1 MLDKTA
7 GARGE
12 AWRRADDA
20 PSPASQAVPNLRS
33 LLDVLR
39 RRKIPL
45 LGCMVIVPLLAV
57 SALKQVTPLYTATGT
72 LIYEPGRYR
81 TQELQS
87 ILQSDPITDAVMLSQ
102 VEVLHGL
109 RTIEPMAQ
117 RLNLFSKP
125 EFNPSLRPPSLF
137 ARYFGH
143 DPPAADT
150 TSGPPPRSI
159 RNEVLL
165 GVQRATVV
173 RPITGSHVIEVSFTA
188 TDPVLAAAAVNG
200 LMDIYIRAQLAA
212 KFSAVDKARAWLE
225 RRASELRTELRSQ
238 EDRIAT
244 YRAQKGLVQG
254 VHAELDV
261 ESVTQLTEALAR
273 ARADLAT
280 AAGRLNATSTQ
291 AGEAPLA
298 DSVVRLREQEGT
310 IAGELQSLQVRL
322 GPKHPDVVALQREL
336 AEVRAQ
342 EQAETSR
349 VVSGTEAGL
358 RAARDRVAGLERDL
372 ATAQTHVDQSAQAE
386 IPLSLMQRDADA
398 SRALLTNVLQTL
410 QETAQQ
416 AAVETPDAHEVSLA
430 LPPAQ
435 PAYPRTRAVLAA
447 ACVSGVLLG
456 LFLVYL
462 LEISDATLAS
472 GDDVR
477 RQVRLPCLALVPN
490 LSRRTLGRLRVQ
502 DYAALRPLGGF
513 AEQMRAL
520 RTSLWIGQT
529 KPRTIAIT
537 GARPAEGKT
546 TLALSL
552 ARVAALSGERVI
564 LLDCDLRR
572 PAMAGLLGLDGPGL
586 AELLLDQAELTDV
599 IRHDP
604 LTPLKVVP
612 AGAVGPGSAGL
623 FMTGKMASL
632 LQSLREDF
640 TLVVM
645 DAPPALAMADT
656 RLIAQ
661 MADATL
667 FCARW
672 RRTTHD
678 VARNAV
684 ALLEEAGANVAG
696 VALTRVDAHV
706 HFLSGYSDADACG
719 PRLGGYFRG

>member
-1 MLDKTA
+1 M
-7 GARGE
+7 
-12 AWRRADDA
+12 
-20 PSPASQAVPNLRS
+20 
-33 LLDVLR
+33 
-39 RRKIPL
+39 
-45 LGCMVIVPLLAV
+45 
-57 SALKQVTPLYTATGT
+57 
-72 LIYEPGRYR
+72 
-81 TQELQS
+81 
-87 ILQSDPITDAVMLSQ
+87 
-102 VEVLHGL
+102 
-109 RTIEPMAQ
+109 
-117 RLNLFSKP
+117 
-125 EFNPSLRPPSLF
+125 
-137 ARYFGH
+137 
-143 DPPAADT
+143 
-150 TSGPPPRSI
+150 
-159 RNEVLL
+159 
-165 GVQRATVV
+165 
-173 RPITGSHVIEVSFTA
+173 
-188 TDPVLAAAAVNG
+188 
-200 LMDIYIRAQLAA
+200 
-212 KFSAVDKARAWLE
+212 
-225 RRASELRTELRSQ
+225 
-238 EDRIAT
+238 
-244 YRAQKGLVQG
+244 
-254 VHAELDV
+254 
-261 ESVTQLTEALAR
+261 
-273 ARADLAT
+273 
-280 AAGRLNATSTQ
+280 
-291 AGEAPLA
+291 
-298 DSVVRLREQEGT
+298 
-310 IAGELQSLQVRL
+310 
-322 GPKHPDVVALQREL
+322 
-336 AEVRAQ
+336 
-342 EQAETSR
+342 
-349 VVSGTEAGL
+349 
-358 RAARDRVAGLERDL
+358 
-372 ATAQTHVDQSAQAE
+372 
-386 IPLSLMQRDADA
+386 
-398 SRALLTNVLQTL
+398 
-410 QETAQQ
+410 
-416 AAVETPDAHEVSLA
+416 
-430 LPPAQ
+430 
-435 PAYPRTRAVLAA
+435 
-447 ACVSGVLLG
+447 
-456 LFLVYL
+456 
-462 LEISDATLAS
+462 
-472 GDDVR
+472 
-477 RQVRLPCLALVPN
+477 
-490 LSRRTLGRLRVQ
+490 Q

-520 RTSLWIGQT
+520 RTSLWVGQT

>member
-1 MLDKTA
+1 MLEKTA

-12 AWRRADDA
+12 ARRRPDDVPP
-20 PSPASQAVPNLRS
+20 PSPHAVPNLRS
-33 LLDVLR
+33 VLDVLR

-45 LGCMVIVPLLAV
+45 LGCMFIVPLLAII
-57 SALKQVTPLYTATGT
+57 ALKQVTPLYTATGT

-109 RTIEPMAQ
+109 RTVEPMAQ
-117 RLNLFSKP
+117 RLDLFSKP

-137 ARYFGH
+137 TRYFGRG
-143 DPPAADT
+143 PPATDAT
-150 TSGPPPRSI
+150 TGPPSHSI

-165 GVQRATVV
+165 AVQRATVV

-188 TDPVLAAAAVNG
+188 NDPVLAAAAVNG

-238 EDRIAT
+238 EDQIAT

-261 ESVTQLTEALAR
+261 ENVTQLTEALAR

-280 AAGRLNATSTQ
+280 AEGRLNATSTQ
-291 AGEAPLA
+291 SGDAPLA
-298 DSVVRLREQEGT
+298 DSVVRLREQETT

-358 RAARDRVAGLERDL
+358 RAAQDRVAGLERDL
-372 ATAQTHVDQSAQAE
+372 TAAQARVDQNARAE
-386 IPLSLMQRDADA
+386 IPLSLMQRDVDA
-398 SRALLTNVLQTL
+398 SRSLLANVLQTL

-435 PAYPRTRAVLAA
+435 PAYPRTRAMLAA
-447 ACVSGVLLG
+447 AVASGVILG

-462 LEISDATLAS
+462 LEISDTTLAS

-572 PAMAGLLGLDGPGL
+572 PAMAGLLGVDGPGL
-586 AELLLDQAELTDV
+586 AELLLDQAELAEV
-599 IRHDP
+599 VRHDP
-604 LTPLKVVP
+604 LTPLMVIP
-612 AGAVGPGSAGL
+612 AGAIGPGSAGL
-623 FMTGKMASL
+623 FMTGKMGSL
-632 LQSLREDF
+632 LQSLQQDF
-640 TLVVM
+640 ALVVM

-696 VALTRVDAHV
+696 VALTRVDARV

>member
-7 GARGE
+7 GARREGL
-12 AWRRADDA
+12 RRAGDDVA
-20 PSPASQAVPNLRS
+20 LSSAAVPNLRS
-33 LLDVLR
+33 VLDILR
-39 RRKIPL
+39 RRKL
-45 LGCMVIVPLLAV
+45 PLLACAIATPLLAWI
-57 SALKQVTPLYTATGT
+57 ALKQVTPTYTATGT
-72 LIYEPGRYR
+72 LIYEPGHYR

-87 ILQSDPITDAVMLSQ
+87 ILQSDPTTDAVMLSQ

-117 RLNLFSKP
+117 RLDLYAKP
-125 EFNPSLRPPSLF
+125 EFNPVLRPPSFL
-137 ARYFGH
+137 ARMLGRSQS
-143 DPPAADT
+143 AADLT
-150 TSGPPPRSI
+150 AGPPSRSL

-165 GVQRATVV
+165 AAQRAMVV

-188 TDPVLAAAAVNG
+188 SDPVLAAAAVNG
-200 LMDIYIRAQLAA
+200 LMDIYIRAQLGA

-225 RRASELRTELRSQ
+225 RRAGELRTEVRNE
-238 EDRIAT
+238 EDRIAS
-244 YRAQKGLVQG
+244 YRADKGLVQG
-254 VHAELDV
+254 VHAELGV
-261 ESVTQLTEALAR
+261 ENVTQLTEAVAR

-280 AAGRLNATSTQ
+280 AEGKLNASS
-291 AGEAPLA
+291 AHSGEAPLA
-298 DSVVRLREQEGT
+298 DSVVRLREQET
-310 IAGELQSLQVRL
+310 SLAAQLQSLSLRL
-322 GPKHPDVVALQREL
+322 GPKHPDVLGLQREL

-342 EQAETSR
+342 EQAETGR
-349 VVSGTEAGL
+349 VVSGTEAGM

-372 ATAQTHVDQSAQAE
+372 ATAQTRVDRSAQAE
-386 IPLSLMQRDADA
+386 IPLGLMQRDADA
-398 SRALLTNVLQTL
+398 SRALLAHVLQAL
-410 QETAQQ
+410 EETAQQ

-447 ACVSGVLLG
+447 SGVSGVLLG

-462 LEISDATLAS
+462 LEIGDATLAS

-477 RQVRLPCLALVPN
+477 RQVHLPCLALVPN
-490 LSRRTLGRLRVQ
+490 LSRRTLGRMRVQ

-520 RTSLWIGQT
+520 RTSMWIGQT
-529 KPRTIAIT
+529 KPRTVAIT

-572 PAMAGLLGLDGPGL
+572 PAVAGLVGVEGPGL
-586 AELLLDQAELTDV
+586 AEVLMDQAELADV
-599 IRHDP
+599 IYHDP
-604 LTPLKVVP
+604 LTPLSVVP
-612 AGAVGPGSAGL
+612 AGAIGPGAAGL

-632 LQSLREDF
+632 LQSLKQDYS
-640 TLVVM
+640 LVLM

-672 RRTTHD
+672 RRTAQD
-678 VARNAV
+678 VARNGV
-684 ALLEEAGANVAG
+684 ALLEEAGATVVG
-696 VALTRVDAHV
+696 VALTRVDARV